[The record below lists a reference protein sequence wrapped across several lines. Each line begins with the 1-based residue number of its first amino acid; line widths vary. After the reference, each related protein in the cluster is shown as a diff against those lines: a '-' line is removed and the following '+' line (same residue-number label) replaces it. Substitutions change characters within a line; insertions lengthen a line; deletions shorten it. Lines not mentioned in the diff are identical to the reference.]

1 MKNKTNLVLIVVLL
15 GLIDLGYNAFTQ
27 EKSKQPQRKRPTQTR
42 NAEES
47 KSIESQIPSK
57 AIETWQYIRQHHEAP
72 EGYVGG
78 RVFQNREKK
87 LPKTGPTGE
96 QARYFEW
103 DINPK
108 RKGQNRGPERI
119 VSQDYERAWY
129 TPDHYNTFIR
139 IND

>member
-1 MKNKTNLVLIVVLL
+1 MKNRTYLVSIVVLL
-15 GLIDLGYNAFTQ
+15 GLIYLGYTAFTQ
-27 EKSKQPQRKRPTQTR
+27 KKTTEHHPNSQQEVSNKKTNTPKHTGIPQ
-42 NAEES
+42 
-47 KSIESQIPSK
+47 K
-57 AIETWQYIRQHHEAP
+57 ALETWQYIRQHHQAP

-78 RVFQNREKK
+78 RIFQNREKK

-96 QARYFEW
+96 RARYFEW
-103 DINPK
+103 DTHPK
-108 RKGQNRGPERI
+108 RNGQNRGPERL